1 MDKCKVCDNSVKRKG
16 KIYCSPSCYHTS
28 NRGENNN
35 KWKGGKIP
43 QTCITC
49 NLLFKVDPCDEGK
62 YKNCSKICNN
72 LYRKT
77 PEFRLARSVQARQ
90 QILSQ
95 YGETP
100 EFITKLSQII
110 RESAK
115 YRLWREQV
123 WKRDNYT
130 CQVCLKQKGKICAD
144 HIISFLEVL
153 LNEGIDSYDRAIEN
167 GVLWDISNGR
177 TLCYDCHFK
186 TDNYGFKAIKLIT
199 KQ

>member
-1 MDKCKVCDNSVKRKG
+1 MNKSDFLRSDKFKKAK
-16 KIYCSPSCYHTS
+16 YCSQECYLPNRATKNNPNWKSSKVQLSCV
-28 NRGENNN
+28 
-35 KWKGGKIP
+35 
-43 QTCITC
+43 TCKKQF
-49 NLLFKVDPCDEGK
+49 LVDPYLKDK
-62 YKNCSKICNN
+62 VKNCSKACSNI
-72 LYRKT
+72 YRAS
-77 PEFRLARSVQARQ
+77 PEVRLENSRRARQ
-90 QILSQ
+90 QIISQ

-123 WKRDNYT
+123 WKIDNYT
-130 CQVCLKQKGKICAD
+130 CQMCLKQKGKICAD

-153 LNEGIDSYDRAIEN
+153 LNEGIDSYDKAIEN

-199 KQ
+199 NK